1 MKLYEA
7 GFAGT
12 TVPTKYGG
20 HGGEAW
26 MQKIFRKN
34 QLDIK
39 YILASITR
47 LSRWLFLLYLNTE
60 PKSKTRTHQDANKW

>member
-26 MQKIFRKN
+26 MQKIFREESTGY
-34 QLDIK
+34 QVQTGF
-39 YILASITR
+39 YHSIIAMA
-47 LSRWLFLLYLNTE
+47 LPALNTE
-60 PKSKTRTHQDANKW
+60 PNIKTRTHQDANKW

>member
-26 MQKIFRKN
+26 MQKIFREESTGY
-34 QLDIK
+34 QVHTGF
-39 YILASITR
+39 YHSIIAMA
-47 LSRWLFLLYLNTE
+47 LPALYLNTE
-60 PKSKTRTHQDANKW
+60 PNIKNKNTSRR

>member
-26 MQKIFRKN
+26 MQKIFREESTG
-34 QLDIK
+34 IK
-39 YILASITR
+39 YILASIIDYRDGSSCFT
-47 LSRWLFLLYLNTE
+47 
-60 PKSKTRTHQDANKW
+60 